1 MNLEKIKKNAKEL
14 SVKARIKL
22 FLYSILFFAYMYII
36 IKVLS
41 LIMPNLG
48 LSLKTA
54 LNITIILI
62 IFFTTLIIS
71 GIGISLYKVYKNEK
85 TNLFSPFINASN
97 YFTKIYGTIFFTII
111 FMILPILANII
122 VPRIAASVF
131 PLDYITLMLVIT
143 NGTLFKALKYLEA
156 TQIIM
161 LLIFILLYAW
171 LIMQSYYYRLTLYLY
186 TDNKNNSSLNVV
198 QTSKRMMEGKRLD
211 LFLLD
216 LYFIF
221 IGFVHMLI
229 AVICTNFLLKTFANS
244 QLVNIIQIGYL
255 IFITW
260 YIIMYWLPYEFYNEI
275 SDNKSDKKEIISSD
289 EEIISNQETNNITNK
304 QNNEIKQN
312 AQQTISSQENV
323 QSNNNIISDDFFTN
337 ANQTVQNAQQ
347 TISNQENV
355 QSNNGII
362 SDDFF
367 TNANQIEQN
376 IQKTIS
382 NQENV
387 QSNNDIISDDFFANK

>member
-22 FLYSILFFAYMYII
+22 FLYSILFFAYMYVIV
-36 IKVLS
+36 KMLS

-54 LNITIILI
+54 LNLTIILI

-71 GIGISLYKVYKNEK
+71 GIGISLYKIYKNEK
-85 TNLFSPFINASN
+85 TNLFSPFINAIN

-229 AVICTNFLLKTFANS
+229 AVICTNFLLKTFGNS

-255 IFITW
+255 IFSTW
-260 YIIMYWLPYEFYNEI
+260 YIIMYWLPYKLFAEYEFYNEI
-275 SDNKSDKKEIISSD
+275 TDNKNDKKEIISSD

-312 AQQTISSQENV
+312 VQQIISSQENI

-355 QSNNGII
+355 H
-362 SDDFF
+362 
-367 TNANQIEQN
+367 
-376 IQKTIS
+376 
-382 NQENV
+382 
-387 QSNNDIISDDFFANK
+387 SNNDIISDDFFANK